1 MGVGEGMGTLY
12 VVGTPI
18 GNLGD
23 MTFRAL
29 ETLRAVSLIV
39 AEDTRRARVLLNHF
53 DIDKPTLS
61 LFEHNEAARVPHTA
75 QITTSNIQNCSADL
89 NITIRLRIVDLRP
102 FEPKIILQEM
112 IHDTHHI
119 PRQFTRANFYQVSWE
134 NEHFHISPLGLAH
147 AELVKDLCNRL
158 EEYILRTRDF

>member
-61 LFEHNEAARVPHTA
+61 LFEHNEAARVE
-75 QITTSNIQNCSADL
+75 
-89 NITIRLRIVDLRP
+89 RVLRALD
-102 FEPKIILQEM
+102 
-112 IHDTHHI
+112 
-119 PRQFTRANFYQVSWE
+119 A
-134 NEHFHISPLGLAH
+134 
-147 AELVKDLCNRL
+147 
-158 EEYILRTRDF
+158 